1 MKGGTPGYTGSSEHQ
16 YACHGD
22 REDQFV
28 MCLRPLSKGDE
39 YVPVNHA
46 QFSLRNQCQRRRRR
60 GMVVLPAAPAWVTDC
75 VSSGCP
81 SSSSLGNSG

>member
-1 MKGGTPGYTGSSEHQ
+1 MKGGTPGDTGSPEHQ
-16 YACHGD
+16 YDCHAD

-28 MCLRPLSKGDE
+28 MCLRPLSNGDE

-46 QFSLRNQCQRRRRR
+46 QFSLRNQCQRRRPR
-60 GMVVLPAAPAWVTDC
+60 GMVVLSAAPVWVTAC
-75 VSSGCP
+75 VSSRCT